1 MTPKDY
7 EALTQAL
14 ITAWARANQARAI
27 VHTEGVAAHEAGNT
41 TAQHKLEVVHH
52 QIDKAASTLA
62 EALRL
67 LDNYWRG

>member
-1 MTPKDY
+1 MTPEDY
-7 EALTQAL
+7 ETLTQAL
-14 ITAWARANQARAI
+14 ITAWARADQARAI

-67 LDNYWRG
+67 LNSYWRG